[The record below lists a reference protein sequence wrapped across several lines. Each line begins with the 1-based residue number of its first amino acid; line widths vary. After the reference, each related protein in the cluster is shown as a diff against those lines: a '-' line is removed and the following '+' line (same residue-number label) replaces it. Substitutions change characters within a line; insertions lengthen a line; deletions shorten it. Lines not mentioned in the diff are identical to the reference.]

1 MAQHS
6 LLSENANLLET
17 TAKVK
22 YVREEVTK
30 KVRAKNTGGSDQGGL
45 VD

>member
-1 MAQHS
+1 MAEHS

-30 KVRAKNTGGSDQGGL
+30 KVRTLRIQGA
-45 VD
+45 VITMY